1 MKQETTEEKT
11 AEQLIQQEAT
21 EYYNMAKDYR
31 RDRYLKEESEVIIL
45 SEKLFFI
52 SFNFK
57 IIFILYTLMF
67 LLTNP
72 SQ

>member
-11 AEQLIQQEAT
+11 AEQLIQEEAT

-45 SEKLFFI
+45 S
-52 SFNFK
+52 
-57 IIFILYTLMF
+57 
-67 LLTNP
+67 
-72 SQ
+72 